1 MGQGSNNK
9 VVNDLRDLVALG
21 WCVTR
26 IAGIVMLLKV
36 TGMMGLAKN
45 EFLWHTIFLAED
57 LILGKIK
64 K

>member
-1 MGQGSNNK
+1 MAQDFK
-9 VVNDLRDLVALG
+9 DLLTLG
-21 WCVTR
+21 WCITR

-57 LILGKIK
+57 LVLGKFGK
-64 K
+64 RK